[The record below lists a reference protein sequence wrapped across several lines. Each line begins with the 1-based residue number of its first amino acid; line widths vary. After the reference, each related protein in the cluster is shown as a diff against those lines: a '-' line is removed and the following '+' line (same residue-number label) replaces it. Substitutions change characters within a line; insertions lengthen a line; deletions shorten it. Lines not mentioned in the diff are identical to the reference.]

1 VAAETVGNQCR
12 IALLG
17 RALIITSHLCCRT
30 ERSDPGVLKTC
41 NGEVLQFVRIFENTR
56 NLNTGVRMI
65 QPNAAW
71 ETPEE
76 EQEEEDEDLEEE
88 RKITEE
94 KEDEE
99 DEEDD
104 EDDEEI

>member
-1 VAAETVGNQCR
+1 M
-12 IALLG
+12 
-17 RALIITSHLCCRT
+17 
-30 ERSDPGVLKTC
+30 LKTC
-41 NGEVLQFVRIFENTR
+41 NGEVLQFLRTLEYMR

-65 QPNAAW
+65 QPNVTW

-94 KEDEE
+94 KEEKEE
-99 DEEDD
+99 EED
-104 EDDEEI
+104 EDDEEV